1 MLAESLY
8 ISIFNLNTG
17 ICRPDKNRI
26 LVYLTQWWL
35 HFSVELQPLGQTI
48 YTIGTLLQ
56 FRILVFYVL
65 VEGGLSPWSLW
76 TPCTA
81 YCGSGT
87 RTRKR
92 MCTLQKPRCG
102 GNKCDPTA
110 KLSEEESCE
119 GACKGKRPIWLDVNH
134 LMMH

>member
-1 MLAESLY
+1 MLAESLH
-8 ISIFNLNTG
+8 IPIFNLNMR
-17 ICRPDKNRI
+17 ICGPDKTVFWCI
-26 LVYLTQWWL
+26 L
-35 HFSVELQPLGQTI
+35 HSASRNSVELQPLGLKI
-48 YTIGTLLQ
+48 YTRWKFLQ

-65 VEGGLSPWSLW
+65 ADRGLSPWSLW

-92 MCTLQKPRCG
+92 MCRLQKPRCG
-102 GNKCDPTA
+102 GKKCDPTA

-119 GACKGKRPIWLDVNH
+119 GPCKGKISIWLDVSH
-134 LMMH
+134 LIMH